1 MLLREWLIKANMYDG
16 DDVAGPVPLLFATNV
31 DDATTAVTANPDKA
45 FKDLQRIYSK
55 FFMPENIPASAAM
68 AQLANP
74 RASEVAFPFRRTAY
88 TPPQEPARH
97 NGGPPTPE
105 AGPSTENNTG
115 SCKLRIRV
123 LLGKL

>member
-1 MLLREWLIKANMYDG
+1 MLGEWPIKANMFDG
-16 DDVAGPVPLLFATNV
+16 DDIAGPVPLLFATNV

-74 RASEVAFPFRRTAY
+74 RASEVAFPFRRTTYA
-88 TPPQEPARH
+88 PPQEPAHKKARH
-97 NGGPPTPE
+97 NEGPPTTE
-105 AGPSTENNTG
+105 AGPSAEYNTG
-115 SCKLRIRV
+115 SCK
-123 LLGKL
+123 

>member
-1 MLLREWLIKANMYDG
+1 MLREWPIKANMFDG

-31 DDATTAVTANPDKA
+31 DDGTTAVTANPDKA

-74 RASEVAFPFRRTAY
+74 RASEVAFSFRRTSFA
-88 TPPQEPARH
+88 PPQEPAHKRARH
-97 NGGPPTPE
+97 NEGPPTPE
-105 AGPSTENNTG
+105 AGPSAEYNTG
-115 SCKLRIRV
+115 SCK
-123 LLGKL
+123 